1 MRIHAPSRRSHRV
14 ASFVASRP
22 SSRRASRR
30 VASRRRAHHFARH
43 RVRRASRR
51 RRHRRHRARRF
62 KPPRTRARRVATTDR
77 PTARQKMM
85 GDFARNIR
93 ATTHERGKMK
103 DTTVRPHPR
112 PLSRRTRLITNLR
125 IKPNP
130 NGSLDFASRVARVS
144 SSVLRVGARAT
155 TTPAAL
161 VAATRRRATRWCAPR
176 ARAPR
181 D

>member
-77 PTARQKMM
+77 PIARQKMM
-85 GDFARNIR
+85 GDFARDVR

-112 PLSRRTRLITNLR
+112 PLARADAFNDEFTYKTQPKRFTRL
-125 IKPNP
+125 
-130 NGSLDFASRVARVS
+130 RVARRAGS